1 MSYKKVLYGIGGEV
15 MENEKKKFIFDF
27 DCILCKH
34 FFECNGKDK
43 KGQLCIQYE
52 ERVKKDGRAQ
62 NVRKDNYRQ

>member
-1 MSYKKVLYGIGGEV
+1 